1 MFNSV
6 LPTFDTVTADVIVEV
21 VVIEE
26 EKKNQHLNKDKKE
39 LVCFYFLYGKS
50 VVRRLLSCQFLCE
63 PDLLHVALTY
73 IGDNIAYQHG
83 SHFCQEVYPY
93 RNQDKV

>member
-21 VVIEE
+21 VVIKE

-39 LVCFYFLYGKS
+39 LVCFYFLYGW
-50 VVRRLLSCQFLCE
+50 
-63 PDLLHVALTY
+63 
-73 IGDNIAYQHG
+73 
-83 SHFCQEVYPY
+83 
-93 RNQDKV
+93 